1 MHPGLSVFS
10 GFPCLRAGRLSTEND
25 MDSRIQNLAR
35 TMAEYCLDAQPR
47 EAFAINATD
56 AACPLVEALHEELLR
71 KGAWPLIKMIP
82 DASSGALFRSGHD
95 HHLDE
100 ISPVE
105 RAIVDKLAGTAS
117 IYSSRNTRA
126 LSGLDPALQA
136 RAAKTARPLKNKLL
150 KKKWTLTLFPT
161 AAYAQDAEMSL
172 REFEDFV
179 YSATFSDEEKP
190 VKAWQSLKRK
200 QARLISR
207 LEGAE
212 EVRIIGPG
220 TDLRM
225 SIKGRT
231 FINSAGTHNMP
242 SGEVFTGPV
251 ESSVEG
257 EIAYD
262 YPVVNQ
268 GREIDGIRL
277 VFRKGKVVEASATK
291 NEDFLLGMLEM
302 DPGAKRIGELGI
314 GTNFRIQR
322 FIKTILFDE
331 KIGGTVH
338 LALGASYT
346 ETGGKNKS
354 ALHWDMIKDLRKGG
368 ELQIDG
374 KAIQKDGRFLKSW
387 FTP

>member
-1 MHPGLSVFS
+1 
-10 GFPCLRAGRLSTEND
+10 
-25 MDSRIQNLAR
+25 
-35 TMAEYCLDAQPR
+35 
-47 EAFAINATD
+47 
-56 AACPLVEALHEELLR
+56 
-71 KGAWPLIKMIP
+71 
-82 DASSGALFRSGHD
+82 
-95 HHLDE
+95 
-100 ISPVE
+100 
-105 RAIVDKLAGTAS
+105 
-117 IYSSRNTRA
+117 
-126 LSGLDPALQA
+126 LDPSLQA
-136 RAAKTARPLKNKLL
+136 RMAKASRPLKNKLL

-161 AAYAQDAEMSL
+161 HAYAQDAEMSL
-172 REFEDFV
+172 SDFEDFV
-179 YSATFSDEEKP
+179 YSATFSDEDKP
-190 VKAWQSLKRK
+190 VKAWESLKRK
-200 QARLISR
+200 QDKLISK

-212 EVRIIGPG
+212 QVEVIGPG
-220 TDLRM
+220 TQLTM

-251 ESSVEG
+251 EDSVEG
-257 EIAYD
+257 EIQYD

-277 VFRKGKVVEASATK
+277 VFRKGKVVDASATK
-291 NEDFLLGMLEM
+291 NEDFLLRMLEM

-314 GTNFRIQR
+314 GTNFKIQR

-338 LALGASYT
+338 LALGASYP

-368 ELQIDG
+368 ELRVDG
-374 KAIQKDGRFLKSW
+374 KVIQKDGQFLKSW